1 MKMMKYILAIILVI
15 SSVAAFAQSSA
26 RDEDRFFYNDKADAD
41 MRSAAPSDS
50 FSSKGIQY
58 GVIFSP
64 VYIYQDNDDGKL
76 GSYVMNAKVWG
87 KTFLWSNSFFYI
99 RGKESYMGTTVKDGM
114 YEGVESDNVID
125 LDLAYLSANFADNA
139 FSFSAGRKF
148 YNIGTGLVLNGRGD
162 GGEVAWYGS
171 FLSIDLLGMYTGLLQ
186 KDSNPYGLSDRDLA
200 DGAKRAFGG
209 GTVTLSFLNQKLYI
223 LGLAQVDR
231 GKEDSTAKTRY
242 NSQYYGGGLEGVVL
256 QNASY
261 FAEFVYETGKSYLQG
276 TDETSSIAAYAVNSG
291 INYYFPVALNPTLIL
306 QFAYGSGDKY
316 RKDYTNSTRPSGA
329 TGDDTGFIA
338 FGTFSGGFA
347 LKPQLSNIQI
357 YRAGLSITPFS
368 WVDSRYIKNMSL
380 SGKYSYY
387 MKDKKESAI
396 NASEG
401 GLPESFLGQGV
412 DVSLRWQIFYD
423 LSVYVNYGIF
433 LPGDAYASSAGA
445 KNFIMSGA
453 NFSF

>member
-242 NSQYYGGGLEGVVL
+242 NSQYYGGGLAGVVL

-261 FAEFVYETGKSYLQG
+261 FAEYVYETGKSYLQG

-291 INYYFPVALNPTLIL
+291 INYYFPVALNPTH
-306 QFAYGSGDKY
+306 
-316 RKDYTNSTRPSGA
+316 YT
-329 TGDDTGFIA
+329 
-338 FGTFSGGFA
+338 
-347 LKPQLSNIQI
+347 L
-357 YRAGLSITPFS
+357 
-368 WVDSRYIKNMSL
+368 
-380 SGKYSYY
+380 
-387 MKDKKESAI
+387 
-396 NASEG
+396 
-401 GLPESFLGQGV
+401 
-412 DVSLRWQIFYD
+412 
-423 LSVYVNYGIF
+423 
-433 LPGDAYASSAGA
+433 
-445 KNFIMSGA
+445 
-453 NFSF
+453 